1 MSDVS
6 SLISK
11 MPQDWLHVVSY
22 KNKNERGRMFFSRIV
37 NEKVLRGYFIDSLME
52 GPAMVIN
59 HQINLD
65 DLHITN
71 NDIESVRIATAEE
84 KKAVKNTLLEAMEIA
99 VRRANGLFIR
109 YNQNAR
115 TYLEAL
121 PV

>member
-1 MSDVS
+1 
-6 SLISK
+6 

>member
-6 SLISK
+6 VLISK
-11 MPQDWLHVVSY
+11 TPQDWLHVVSY
-22 KNKNERGRMFFSRIV
+22 KDKREGQLFFSRIIS
-37 NEKVLRGYFIDSLME
+37 EKVLHGYFIVSLLE
-52 GPAMVIN
+52 SPAMVIN

-99 VRRANGLFIR
+99 VRRSNGLFIH